1 MGIKINYFLKFVWNT
16 LIELTIVLDIAHK
29 WFSFFLFPHF
39 WFFTDSTKWKEI
51 VRRKKKFLAGS
62 MLILSFKLWCA
73 QSLSHVWLFETLWS
87 IAWQAPLSM
96 EFFRQE
102 YWNGLL
108 FSTTRDP
115 SDPGI
120 EPVSPA
126 FPALAGRYLTTEPP
140 GKSKLCINTYMI
152 LLVIWKFLFIN
163 LMKTTGL
170 FLL

>member
-1 MGIKINYFLKFVWNT
+1 MKHLNRVNNCSGYSPQMV
-16 LIELTIVLDIAHK
+16 
-29 WFSFFLFPHF
+29 FLFFVPSFLILHRQY
-39 WFFTDSTKWKEI
+39 KMKGNCKK
-51 VRRKKKFLAGS
+51 KKKFLAGS

-108 FSTTRDP
+108 FSSIRDP

-120 EPVSPA
+120 EPVSSA
-126 FPALAGRYLTTEPP
+126 FPALAGRFLTTEPP